1 MLAHMKK
8 RTIGGSTEIT
18 FTVPNYLADD
28 ISALIQY
35 ALRLAAPKDKNEIED
50 EKVYPIENFVDEI
63 TPGRALLGLRYRE
76 NMTQKQLAE
85 KLGLKQSHV
94 SEMENNR
101 RPISV
106 QMAKKISKVF
116 GVGYKVFL

>member
-1 MLAHMKK
+1 MLAPMK
-8 RTIGGSTEIT
+8 RQTTGGSTEIT
-18 FTVPNYLADD
+18 LTIPNHLADS
-28 ISALIQY
+28 ISAIIQN
-35 ALRLAAPKDKNEIED
+35 ALMLAAHNDKEEID
-50 EKVYPIENFVDEI
+50 DDKSYPIENFVDEI

-76 NMTQKQLAE
+76 DLTQKQFAE

-101 RPISV
+101 RPITL

-116 GVGYKVFL
+116 GIGYKVFL